1 MATSQLIGL
10 GIFVVTYLGILFTRL
25 PGVNVDRPSAAF
37 SGAIAMVLFGVVR
50 TDQALSFID
59 FNTLFLLLGM
69 MILIAAL
76 QLDGFFTW
84 IARQATRFAKTRFQL
99 LTLLVFATGICSAFL
114 VNDAVVLMFT
124 PVLITLCR
132 TAGLPPIPYLIA
144 EILASNVGSL
154 MTMTGNPQNM
164 LIGMASGMS
173 YTQFLLHLL
182 PIAFLGMFCILWL
195 MRLLYPTQFRNKD
208 RLSIPET
215 AVKRLSEMWRSLFV
229 FALVVAGFFFGKILG
244 FSIPLVAL
252 GGAALILL
260 LGKTKPSQVI
270 QKVDWV
276 LLLFFGA
283 LFVVVGSFEQTG
295 LLQPLLGADLF
306 PDSMQG
312 LASLHIVSLGLSQFV
327 SNVPYAVLMLPILK
341 GAQSDLL
348 WLGLASAS
356 TIAGNATILGA
367 MSNLIVV
374 ESAASMGVPIR
385 FRDFLVPGLLTTLIC
400 LFISFFILWIQF

>member
-154 MTMTGNPQNM
+154 MTMTGNPQ
-164 LIGMASGMS
+164 
-173 YTQFLLHLL
+173 
-182 PIAFLGMFCILWL
+182 
-195 MRLLYPTQFRNKD
+195 D
-208 RLSIPET
+208 RKS
-215 AVKRLSEMWRSLFV
+215 
-229 FALVVAGFFFGKILG
+229 VV
-244 FSIPLVAL
+244 
-252 GGAALILL
+252 
-260 LGKTKPSQVI
+260 
-270 QKVDWV
+270 
-276 LLLFFGA
+276 
-283 LFVVVGSFEQTG
+283 
-295 LLQPLLGADLF
+295 
-306 PDSMQG
+306 
-312 LASLHIVSLGLSQFV
+312 
-327 SNVPYAVLMLPILK
+327 
-341 GAQSDLL
+341 
-348 WLGLASAS
+348 
-356 TIAGNATILGA
+356 
-367 MSNLIVV
+367 
-374 ESAASMGVPIR
+374 
-385 FRDFLVPGLLTTLIC
+385 
-400 LFISFFILWIQF
+400 